1 MLNTSTLTAE
11 THTADSAASFV
22 VTFSGAPIAFR
33 IDDDAF
39 ARWMATEGDEL
50 ECNLPNPGDD
60 CAGSALSDL
69 VYRALSAGVLV
80 GDPGIELNVHGH
92 ADGPGYLVRLNAL
105 AGRQRLVGLTRGR
118 HELLW
123 PPSPLNVSQGARR
136 YLQEICDVANSLLTD
151 LLAPTA

>member
-1 MLNTSTLTAE
+1 MLKT
-11 THTADSAASFV
+11 THTVDSAASFAITV
-22 VTFSGAPIAFR
+22 NGTPIAFR

-39 ARWMATEGDEL
+39 TRWMAAEGDGL
-50 ECNLPNPGDD
+50 ERDLPNPADD

-92 ADGPGYLVRLNAL
+92 TDGAGYLVRLNAV
-105 AGRQRLVGLTRGR
+105 AGHQRLVGLTRGR

-123 PPSPLNVSQGARR
+123 PPNDLSPSQDAYR
-136 YLQEICDVANSLLTD
+136 YLQEICDVANSLLND
-151 LLAPTA
+151 LLAPSA